1 VPVRVQGLEEVAI
14 LDELPTAGAQV
25 TDDRLLLLLLDAQH
39 HLLLL
44 LLLLLPRRRDGK
56 VLVGWNGHADRGRQR
71 RHGRHGRGENVVV
84 VVEFVVVVHRT
95 RPHHVLMLVRMV
107 VMRMMNVLHSDQF
120 IHKSRNLQFQRKKAG
135 ILKIDPII

>member
-25 TDDRLLLLLLDAQH
+25 TDGRLLLLLLDAQH
-39 HLLLL
+39 HL

-71 RHGRHGRGENVVV
+71 RHGCHGRGENVVV

-120 IHKSRNLQFQRKKAG
+120 IHKQKSTISKKGGNFKNRPNNLDSK
-135 ILKIDPII
+135 